1 MDTTLDWE
9 LMAIIGLLCGI
20 WRLLFEIRDEQK
32 KTRIQQ
38 DYNHKEIHLYL

>member
-20 WRLLFEIRDEQK
+20 WRLLFEMRK
-32 KTRIQQ
+32 KARTMP
-38 DYNHKEIHLYL
+38 LVALA